1 MNAYE
6 MRYAMF
12 QQASDVLHRHWQA
25 AVDHECQK
33 AHFEKRSPLSVQ
45 APEFEEIKEYAKKM
59 ADFVSEK

>member
-12 QQASDVLHRHWQA
+12 QQASDVLHQHWHA
-25 AVDHECQK
+25 ATDHERETARLEHRPAK
-33 AHFEKRSPLSVQ
+33 ATPP
-45 APEFEEIKEYAKKM
+45 PEFDEIKEYAKKM